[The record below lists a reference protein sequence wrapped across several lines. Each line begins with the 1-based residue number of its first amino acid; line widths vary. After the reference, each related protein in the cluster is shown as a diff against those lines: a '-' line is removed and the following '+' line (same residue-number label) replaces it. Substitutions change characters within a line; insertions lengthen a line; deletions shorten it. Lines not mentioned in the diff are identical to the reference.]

1 MDRFPDTRSSLLLR
15 VKNKASDEQAWQ
27 EFAELYQPVI
37 IRMAKSKGIQE
48 ADAQDLAQQVLVS
61 VHTAIGRWEPRSA
74 ETRFRNWL
82 SKITRNAILKALT
95 RSPQDAAVGGS
106 EVREQLAE
114 LASPDPKLA
123 QLLEEEMQREI
134 YCRAAEIVQQE
145 VNQRSWQAF
154 QWTTLDEM
162 PIEEAAERL
171 KQTVGSVYAMRSRVM
186 RRLRDVVQSLRE
198 IEQ

>member
-27 EFAELYQPVI
+27 EFAELYRPVI
-37 IRMAKSKGIQE
+37 IRMAKAKGMQE

-61 VHTAIGRWEPRSA
+61 VHQAILRWEPRSA

-123 QLLEEEMQREI
+123 QLLEEEVQREI
-134 YCRAAEIVQQE
+134 YHRAAEIVQQE

>member
-1 MDRFPDTRSSLLLR
+1 M
-15 VKNKASDEQAWQ
+15 KNKASDEQAWQ
-27 EFAELYQPVI
+27 EFAELYRPVI
-37 IRMAKSKGIQE
+37 IRMAKAKGMQE

-61 VHTAIGRWEPRSA
+61 VHQAILRWEPRSA

-123 QLLEEEMQREI
+123 QLLEEEVQREI
-134 YCRAAEIVQQE
+134 YHRAAEIVQQE

>member
-1 MDRFPDTRSSLLLR
+1 
-15 VKNKASDEQAWQ
+15 
-27 EFAELYQPVI
+27 
-37 IRMAKSKGIQE
+37 
-48 ADAQDLAQQVLVS
+48 
-61 VHTAIGRWEPRSA
+61 
-74 ETRFRNWL
+74 
-82 SKITRNAILKALT
+82 
-95 RSPQDAAVGGS
+95 
-106 EVREQLAE
+106 LAE

-123 QLLEEEMQREI
+123 QLREEEVQREI
-134 YCRAAEIVQQE
+134 YRRAAEIVQQE

>member
-1 MDRFPDTRSSLLLR
+1 LDRFPDTRSSLLLR
-15 VKNKASDEQAWQ
+15 VKNNASDEQAWQ

-37 IRMAKSKGIQE
+37 IRMAKAKGMQE

-61 VHTAIGRWEPRSA
+61 VHQAIGRWEPRSA

-106 EVREQLAE
+106 EVREQLAD
-114 LASPDPKLA
+114 LASPDSQLA
-123 QLLEEEMQREI
+123 QLLEEEVQREI
-134 YCRAAEIVQQE
+134 YHRAAEIVQQE

-171 KQTVGSVYAMRSRVM
+171 KQTVGNVYAMRSRVM

>member
-1 MDRFPDTRSSLLLR
+1 MDKFQDTRSSLLLR
-15 VKNKASDEQAWQ
+15 VKNKASDEHAWQ
-27 EFAELYQPVI
+27 QFAELYQPVI
-37 IRMAKSKGIQE
+37 MRMAKAKGMQE

-61 VHTAIGRWEPRSA
+61 VHQAISRWEPRAA

-106 EVREQLAE
+106 EVREQLAD
-114 LASPDPKLA
+114 LPSPDPQLA
-123 QLLEEEMQREI
+123 HLLEEELQREI
-134 YCRAAEIVQQE
+134 YHRAAEIVQQE

>member
-15 VKNKASDEQAWQ
+15 VKNIACDHHAWQ

-37 IRMAKSKGIQE
+37 IRMAKAKGMQE

-61 VHTAIGRWEPRSA
+61 VHHAIGRWEPRSA

-106 EVREQLAE
+106 EVREQLAD

-123 QLLEEEMQREI
+123 QLLEEEVQREI
-134 YCRAAEIVQQE
+134 YHRAAEIVQQE

>member
-37 IRMAKSKGIQE
+37 IRMAKAKGMQE

-61 VHTAIGRWEPRSA
+61 VHQAILRWEPRST

-114 LASPDPKLA
+114 LASADPKLA
-123 QLLEEEMQREI
+123 QLLEEEVQREI
-134 YCRAAEIVQQE
+134 YHRAAEIVQQE

>member
-15 VKNKASDEQAWQ
+15 VKNNASDEHAWQ

-37 IRMAKSKGIQE
+37 IRMAKAKGMQE

-61 VHTAIGRWEPRSA
+61 VHHAIGRWEPRSA

-82 SKITRNAILKALT
+82 SKITRNAILKALI

-114 LASPDPKLA
+114 LASSEPRLA
-123 QLLEEEMQREI
+123 QSLQEEVQREI
-134 YCRAAEIVQQE
+134 YHRAAEIVQQE

-162 PIEEAAERL
+162 PIEEAAARL